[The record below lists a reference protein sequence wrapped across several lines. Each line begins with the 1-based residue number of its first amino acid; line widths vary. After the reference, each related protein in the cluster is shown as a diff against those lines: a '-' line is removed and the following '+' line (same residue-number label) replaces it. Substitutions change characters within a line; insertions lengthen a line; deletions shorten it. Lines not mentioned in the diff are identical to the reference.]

1 VTGSAG
7 GATDSDWGWWRDRRP
22 PATRLH
28 LDTAAAGRSSRAVL
42 AAAAAHAERE
52 AQTGGYVA
60 AAEAEPVLAEGRA
73 ALGKLLGV
81 PADGVTFTRS
91 GEGALGALLDS

>member
-1 VTGSAG
+1 MTG
-7 GATDSDWGWWRDRRP
+7 SDWGWWRDRRP
-22 PATRLH
+22 AATRLR

-73 ALGKLLGV
+73 ALGKLLRISPHV
-81 PADGVTFTRS
+81 DVIPDDLTR
-91 GEGALGALLDS
+91 LRQALLTLA